1 MHLAELLN
9 VINAWALDVIRS
21 MGYPGLGLVMF
32 LENVF
37 PPIPSEVVLP
47 LAGWL
52 TLDPDTG
59 FTLVGVTIV
68 GAIGS
73 VAGAFFFYGLGKWF
87 DESRVRFL
95 VRRFGKWFLL
105 SESDFDVA
113 LSWFDR
119 YDEYVIFFGRM
130 VPLIRSLISVP
141 AGLASMHVG
150 KFAAYTAVGTALWS
164 FLLAFAGRL
173 LGARWALVAE
183 FIDRYETVVIVVVV
197 VAFVYFVATRL
208 RKRFQEKSD
217 ATEAKPGQT
226 QADPS

>member
-1 MHLAELLN
+1 MQLAELLN

-21 MGYPGLGLVMF
+21 MGYPGLGFIMF

-95 VRRFGKWFLL
+95 LRRFGKWFLL